1 MLQILQAATDRKNN
15 WCSRFSSCLN
25 LVSQIRSCCC
35 CWKFWLVWNSDVA
48 VYNVHLHLDR
58 SIHASTDQSPSMFI
72 VHVEFLTVL
81 VFLTLHLLG
90 SQFCVFSGAK
100 RLKIN
105 TMKGPKWVNGW
116 ALCFYQLPVQECA
129 VCTDGMEQWQV
140 RCSISI
146 KIGQSIIRCSNI

>member
-1 MLQILQAATDRKNN
+1 MLHILQAATDRKNN

-35 CWKFWLVWNSDVA
+35 CWKFWLVWNPDVA
-48 VYNVHLHLDR
+48 VYNFTWMLDN
-58 SIHASTDQSPSMFI
+58 ASTDQSPSVFI
-72 VHVEFLTVL
+72 VRVEFLTVL
-81 VFLTLHLLG
+81 LLLTLHLLG

-116 ALCFYQLPVQECA
+116 ALWFYQLPVQECA
-129 VCTDGMEQWQV
+129 LMVWNSEVLYQCQDWTEHHMVFYLAW
-140 RCSISI
+140 I
-146 KIGQSIIRCSNI
+146 